1 MQEYEVVVVG
11 GGSAGLAA
19 ALSAYE
25 NGLNKILII
34 EKNSSLGGILNQC
47 IHTGFGI
54 HVFNEQLSGP
64 EYAQRFIDKLDNTS
78 IEIKLNSYVT
88 KIDKDKTIYY
98 SNDVEGFQVIKAK
111 SIIMATGCIERTP
124 GAIKLEG
131 ERLSGILTAGLAQR
145 YLNIEGYLVGKKV
158 FILGSGDIGLI
169 MARRMTLE
177 GAKVL
182 GVAEIMPYS
191 NGLRRNIAQ
200 CLEDFNIPLYLSH
213 TVKEVKGKDHVEQ
226 VVICQVDENKNY
238 ILGSEKTFDVDTL
251 ILSVGLLPYNNVL
264 EDLGVQMSS
273 TKGAAV
279 DENYQTS
286 IEGIFACG
294 NALHVHDLVDYVTK
308 EAMQAGLGASRYVKG
323 LLKHGKYIETK
334 NKNGINYVVPQ
345 KFCLQNIDKE
355 IMFKFRVTK
364 PFQNVKILI
373 KDGDR
378 TIKSIKKM
386 FLLPSEME
394 NVSLNLSEL
403 KDCQSLSIEIMED

>member
-1 MQEYEVVVVG
+1 MQEYEMVVVG

-98 SNDVEGFQVIKAK
+98 SNDAEGFQVIKAK

-273 TKGAAV
+273 TKGAVV
-279 DENYQTS
+279 DENYQTY

-403 KDCQSLSIEIMED
+403 KDCQSLSIEIVED

>member
-1 MQEYEVVVVG
+1 MQEYEVVVIG

-98 SNDVEGFQVIKAK
+98 SNDAEGFQVIKAK

-273 TKGAAV
+273 TKGAVV

-373 KDGDR
+373 QDGDR

-394 NVSLNLSEL
+394 NISLNLSEL
-403 KDCQSLSIEIMED
+403 KDCKSLSIEIMED